1 MNQDQLRAVLDEFTR
16 SGKKVPPFSSADPV
30 EWKTWRSNFE
40 IAARINRWN
49 HARQRREIGAS
60 MEGTAKMYV
69 GDIPLGDEAAPNQ
82 PVQPAAQLLDA
93 YQAVFVPEANAELA
107 RVQLQ
112 LAKQTETETITQW
125 HARLRHLYSKAHPQL
140 NYAQVEAEQHLR
152 DLFILGLAAQ
162 KIKENTWNARPAT
175 YQACLAAAQGFQAT
189 ALILDPTQNPSSGG
203 SSAAST
209 ISAVKEEA
217 GTNQI
222 SDECDAIF
230 ARTKDIGRSTAR
242 CSGKPS
248 SMLNRGSLYNDNSGS
263 WRKERATP
271 SRGRRGQ
278 GRRGRASGN
287 RGGMSRPL
295 SRARIAQL
303 EEILQELGVNDE
315 EGDDEPAQDSRPE
328 GNEAGRE

>member
-49 HARQRREIGAS
+49 QARQRREIGAS

-82 PVQPAAQLLDA
+82 PVEPAAQLLDA

-112 LAKQTETETITQW
+112 LARQTETETITQW

-152 DLFILGLAAQ
+152 DLFILGLAVQ

-222 SDECDAIF
+222 SDEI
-230 ARTKDIGRSTAR
+230 R
-242 CSGKPS
+242 CYFCQNKGHRKIDCPLLRKAKF
-248 SMLNRGSLYNDNSGS
+248 MINRGPFYNDNSGS

-271 SRGRRGQ
+271 GRGRRGQ
-278 GRRGRASGN
+278 NRRGRAGGN

-303 EEILQELGVNDE
+303 GEILQELGMNDE
-315 EGDDEPAQDSRPE
+315 EGDGEPAQDSQPE